1 DDGPAPTDHEPG
13 GTDFLSPALTEALL
27 MTRVLPPDET
37 RPWLARVL
45 PGLGEGRHTSLLATP
60 TVLDPTDGQ
69 GAHLL
74 GLALSRAWALRGL
87 AGWVP
92 DDAAGR
98 LRAAADEQEGAV
110 LGSITDGDFMA
121 THWLVSFA
129 LLARGALE
137 RP

>member
-1 DDGPAPTDHEPG
+1 MG
-13 GTDFLSPALTEALL
+13 GRARAARRAGAGWLG
-27 MTRVLPPDET
+27 LP
-37 RPWLARVL
+37 L
-45 PGLGEGRHTSLLATP
+45 PGA
-60 TVLDPTDGQ
+60 DGQ

-92 DDAAGR
+92 DAAADR

-110 LGSITDGDFMA
+110 LAHITDGDFMA

-129 LLARGALE
+129 LLAQDGLGSTVSPVGEGRAQDGAVG
-137 RP
+137 RTVSHDGPGGSSR